1 MNPKRTVPQ
10 LLENLW
16 ARPQVRL
23 PVYLLGLGLVF
34 LLARRLSG
42 VLLTVG
48 AAYALAYLVNPALI
62 WLEKRGLAR
71 GWGVLL
77 LTLAGL
83 GVSALLFWRLAD
95 QVISLV
101 SSLPALADRLTQLLD
116 RALRHPSD
124 VPGVEQLQARLAEYV
139 QLRAAEI
146 TRNIGPLLDRLVSS
160 SPSLLADWLAW
171 LGRLGLLLTLTLYFA
186 LDYSRIGAG
195 LLRAFPRDWQP
206 GLERLSED
214 VSVSFGRAIRGLILT
229 GLAVG
234 VLAALGLL
242 LLGVP
247 NPLALGLLTAVMWLV
262 PFVGILLAV
271 IPPLLQAIPQGPLTL
286 GLVAGL
292 YFLLNQIG
300 GNVLGPMIMGRTTR
314 LAPAALLVAV
324 LVGLAL
330 GGALGALLAGPAA
343 LLVQRWA
350 ARYWLP
356 SRAYQGQ
363 GAGQSLEEG
372 KQPKQDGP
380 VLLPPPTVT
389 PAASPPPAPPSR
401 HPR

>member
-1 MNPKRTVPQ
+1 MNSKRTVPQ
-10 LLENLW
+10 LLHDLW

-23 PVYLLGLGLVF
+23 PVYLLGLVLLF

-48 AAYALAYLVNPALI
+48 GAYAIAYLINPALT
-62 WLEKRGLAR
+62 WLERRGLAR

-77 LTLAGL
+77 FTLALL

-95 QVISLV
+95 QVLSFV
-101 SSLPALADRLTQLLD
+101 NSLPALADLLTQLLD

-139 QLRAAEI
+139 QNRAAEI
-146 TRNIGPLLDRLVSS
+146 VSNIGPLLDRLLSS

-171 LGRLGLLLTLTLYFA
+171 LGRIGLLLTLALYFA
-186 LDYSRIGAG
+186 LDYPRITTG
-195 LLRAFPRDWQP
+195 LLKAFPREWQP
-206 GLERLSED
+206 GLARLSED
-214 VSVSFGRAIRGLILT
+214 VSLSFGRAIRGLLLT
-229 GLAVG
+229 GLGVG

-247 NPLALGLLTAVMWLV
+247 NPLALGLLTALSWLI
-262 PFVGILLAV
+262 PFVGIIIAV
-271 IPPLLQAIPQGPLTL
+271 IPPLLLALPQGPLTL

-300 GNVLGPMIMGRTTR
+300 GNILGPMIMGRTTR
-314 LAPAALLVAV
+314 LTPAALLVAV

-330 GGALGALLAGPAA
+330 GGALGAMLAGPAA
-343 LLVQRWA
+343 LLLHRWA
-350 ARYWLP
+350 VRYWLP

-363 GAGQSLEEG
+363 EEAPRAVQGGEAPGQEAE
-372 KQPKQDGP
+372 
-380 VLLPPPTVT
+380 VLLPPSTVT
-389 PAASPPPAPPSR
+389 PAAAPPSHR
-401 HPR
+401 PR